1 MMPKPGT
8 HSISLWTLS
17 SLVAG
22 VYGTREMMLFSMEI
36 SLSLGDVLLNLKIS
50 SL

>member
-1 MMPKPGT
+1 MPKPET
-8 HSISLWTLS
+8 HSISLWTLP
-17 SLVAG
+17 SLDGG

-36 SLSLGDVLLNLKIS
+36 TLSLGDVLLNLEFF